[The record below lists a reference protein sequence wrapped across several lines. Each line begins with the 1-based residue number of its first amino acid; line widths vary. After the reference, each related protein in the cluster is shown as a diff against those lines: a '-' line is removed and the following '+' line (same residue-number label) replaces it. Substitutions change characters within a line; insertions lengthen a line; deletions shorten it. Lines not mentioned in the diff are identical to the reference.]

1 LDENRNSAKVTL
13 YSKENCFRSVL
24 LLSNMESL
32 EWFIITIIALEQFGL
47 VFPIIGVDFYQHS
60 IFPSFM

>member
-1 LDENRNSAKVTL
+1 ML
-13 YSKENCFRSVL
+13 YSKENCFRSVI
-24 LLSNMESL
+24 LLSNRESL